1 MDENPQSNSPG
12 VGPDMSMPQ
21 ADPAANKGPDSHRLP
36 TLGQKV
42 EKSESRDWEA
52 SYKGLNDWV
61 AKEFAELRKTV
72 EKLAAPK
79 VEEVKP
85 KVEEPKISDSKPDP
99 GMSAL
104 DQAIQSKKAEQ
115 YRDLLLAEY
124 TKPGAPAEGLPLDM
138 FANNIQVIPPTIGPD
153 GKLDDSGQRAVIENF
168 AKALK
173 GVQGATQQRTEDAL
187 LQGYVPGSSPGA
199 NPAQAKEQVYDEFK
213 KIMAVMG
220 TDEFENLGKVEQ
232 ARMENRYYELLGDPI
247 IEEMHGG
254 QVKPVMNLDEM
265 QRKLTDMSRKIQ
277 LLENRNP
284 LGAKMR

>member
-220 TDEFENLGKVEQ
+220 TDEFENQQG
-232 ARMENRYYELLGDPI
+232 
-247 IEEMHGG
+247 
-254 QVKPVMNLDEM
+254 
-265 QRKLTDMSRKIQ
+265 
-277 LLENRNP
+277 
-284 LGAKMR
+284 